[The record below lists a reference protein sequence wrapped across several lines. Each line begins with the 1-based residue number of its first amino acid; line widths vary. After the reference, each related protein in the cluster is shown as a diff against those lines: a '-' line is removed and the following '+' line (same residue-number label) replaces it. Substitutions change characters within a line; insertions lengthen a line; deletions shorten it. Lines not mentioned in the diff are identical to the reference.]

1 MSQPVASFHLDV
13 ETTRLL
19 YRVVS
24 NALETWPG
32 GPAVEQEMLYTIR
45 SGLYAA
51 LMDAALDAS

>member
-1 MSQPVASFHLDV
+1 MAQPVACFELDL

-19 YRVVS
+19 YTVVS
-24 NALETWPG
+24 KALETWPG

-51 LMDAALDAS
+51 LMDVALDAS